1 MLRPHRIE
9 EPHAAGGTMG
19 TALVTSIVFALIGW
33 FFLRQSSEAALIS
46 AALGLATVS
55 IYFITQRNRSRHQA
69 ADLKRLTEALRESEE
84 RFRDFA
90 TVSSDSFWEQGPDH
104 RFSYVSD
111 TLGERYIGAFPWDL
125 PGDVTG
131 KDRWAAHRKI
141 LAARLAFR
149 DFRYERIGKGGR
161 LRCVSIS
168 GRPRFSASG
177 VFLGYRGTGR
187 DITEQVEAEN
197 ALRFAKDEAE
207 AASHT
212 KSQILANM
220 SHELR
225 TPLNAII
232 GFSDVISHG
241 LMGPVDERY
250 REYAGDILRA
260 GSHLLKLITDVLDL
274 SKIESGHLR
283 LHEERVDLVNVV
295 DACHRLVVDRA
306 RDAFVRIERV
316 NPLDVPFV
324 LGDELRLKQIVLN
337 LLSNAVKFT
346 ALGSDAGGT
355 VRVEVKLTD
364 AGVTI
369 SISDTGIGMKPEDIP
384 IALSPFR
391 QLDDAFN
398 RRSEG
403 TGLGLPLAK
412 MLTELHGG
420 ALEIASAPGLGT
432 TVNVRLPRDRILL
445 SGDVAG
451 ERSGNLRDRL

>member
-9 EPHAAGGTMG
+9 EPHAAGGIVG
-19 TALVTSIVFALIGW
+19 AALVTSIGFALIGW
-33 FFLRQSSEAALIS
+33 FVMRQSSEVALIS

-90 TVSSDSFWEQGPDH
+90 TVSSDSFWEQAPDH
-104 RFSYVSD
+104 RFSYVSG

-131 KDRWAAHRKI
+131 KDHWAAHQKI
-141 LAARLAFR
+141 LAARLPFR
-149 DFRYERIGKGGR
+149 DFRYERIGKDGR
-161 LRCVSIS
+161 LRCISIS

-187 DITEQVEAEN
+187 DITEQVEAEKV
-197 ALRFAKDEAE
+197 LRSAKDEAE

-274 SKIESGHLR
+274 SKIENGHLR
-283 LHEERVDLVNVV
+283 LHEEPVNLVNVI

-306 RDAFVRIERV
+306 REAFVRIERV
-316 NPLDVPFV
+316 NAPDVPFI

-346 ALGSDAGGT
+346 ALGGDAGGT

-369 SISDTGIGMKPEDIP
+369 SIADTGIGMKPEDIP
-384 IALSPFR
+384 VALAPFR
-391 QLDDAFN
+391 QLDDAFS
-398 RRSEG
+398 RRYEG

-420 ALEIASAPGLGT
+420 ILEITSTPGLGT
-432 TVNVRLPRDRILL
+432 TVIVQLPRDRIL
-445 SGDVAG
+445 SRGDAVGDKA
-451 ERSGNLRDRL
+451 RQSA